1 MSAVESLFELE
12 RPDEV
17 TRLASS
23 RLEHA
28 MTGAHSHRA
37 VLVVDG
43 EEVEVPEAL
52 LQVLLHAV
60 HQQAAGRRVR
70 VVAPDVDEEL
80 TPNQAAKYLGIS
92 RPLLVKLLD
101 DGTIP
106 ARTLPGSRHRRI
118 SVAAVESYLDRKV
131 NRRARLSAAMNQ
143 IAEADL
149 YDQQD

>member
-1 MSAVESLFELE
+1 MSAVEPLFELE

-17 TRLASS
+17 TRQASS

-28 MTGAHSHRA
+28 MTGARFDRA

-43 EEVEVPEAL
+43 EEVEVPKAL
-52 LQVLLHAV
+52 VQVLLHAV

-70 VVAPDVDEEL
+70 VVAPDADEEL

-106 ARTLPGSRHRRI
+106 ARNLQGSRHRRI
-118 SVAAVESYLDRKV
+118 SVAALESYLDRKV
-131 NRRARLSAAMNQ
+131 DRRSRLSAAMNE
-143 IAEADL
+143 IAEAGL
-149 YDQQD
+149 YDRQD

>member
-1 MSAVESLFELE
+1 MIEPLIELE
-12 RPDEV
+12 HPDEV
-17 TRLASS
+17 TRQASS

-28 MTGAHSHRA
+28 MAGARSPRT

-43 EEVEVPEAL
+43 EEVEVPHAL
-52 LQVLLHAV
+52 VQLLLHAV

-70 VVAPDVDEEL
+70 VVSPDSDEEL

-118 SVAAVESYLDRKV
+118 SVAALEHYLDRKV
-131 NRRARLSAAMNQ
+131 NRRARLSAAMNE
-143 IAEADL
+143 IADAGL
-149 YDQQD
+149 YERQD